1 MTEPNQEPIRS
12 HEPRQPAHGH
22 ENHQSAQ
29 RPQGSQPQRH
39 QLPPRDPNGEYRR
52 LSTKPSFVTQSQSR
66 EIVLIPRTPSATTNI
81 RQQQRDPNDRT
92 VYIGKKLAMSY
103 VLAVVTRFNNGDSEV
118 KVKARG
124 RNISVAADVTQI
136 VKNRFIPTLKIKN
149 VDITTEELTSDDG
162 RVSKV
167 SSMQITMT
175 K

>member
-1 MTEPNQEPIRS
+1 MTELNQETTHA
-12 HEPRQPAHGH
+12 HEPHQPVHGH
-22 ENHQSAQ
+22 ETHQPAQ
-29 RPQGSQPQRH
+29 RLQGSQPQRK
-39 QLPPRDPNGEYRR
+39 QLPP
-52 LSTKPSFVTQSQSR
+52 
-66 EIVLIPRTPSATTNI
+66 
-81 RQQQRDPNDRT
+81 RDPNDRT

-136 VKNRFIPTLKIKN
+136 VKNRFITTLKIKH

-162 RVSKV
+162 RMSRV
-167 SSMQITMT
+167 SSIEITMT